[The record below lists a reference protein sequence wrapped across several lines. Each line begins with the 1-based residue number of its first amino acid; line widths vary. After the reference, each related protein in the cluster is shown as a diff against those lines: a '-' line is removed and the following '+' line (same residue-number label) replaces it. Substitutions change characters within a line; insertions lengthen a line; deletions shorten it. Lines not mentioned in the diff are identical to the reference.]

1 MKILFCTII
10 GLLFCAISG
19 NCQQRGKVVVCEFE
33 VSRNLSL
40 DQLGEKKKF
49 PIDYCKLAEL
59 DKYNH
64 MLELPYDKTNIKKPS
79 IKITDFVKSKK
90 RQSAIA
96 VVGAWQQYNK
106 AKHPACSAR
115 LKGLQT
121 SALAAYWQ
129 KFYGKHI
136 PEPVRVSVPSV
147 AHSTYL

>member
-10 GLLFCAISG
+10 GMLFCAASG
-19 NCQQRGKVVVCEFE
+19 NCQQRGRVVVCEFE

-64 MLELPYDKTNIKKPS
+64 MLELPYDKTDKKKPS

-106 AKHPACSAR
+106 AKHRECYTR
-115 LKGLQT
+115 LTGLQ
-121 SALAAYWQ
+121 ANAD
-129 KFYGKHI
+129 
-136 PEPVRVSVPSV
+136 V
-147 AHSTYL
+147 AFR